1 MNQILSLRNISLDF
15 GISKVLDDIT
25 FSILDKE
32 KICLVGR
39 NGTGKSTLLKLLLK
53 QVDPDSG
60 EVIFKDDLRIGY
72 LDQDVPKNLSGT
84 IREVVSRGLGKT
96 GQAILEYQSLL
107 DAKERKNS
115 YDENRISCLQ
125 NEIDE
130 QSGWIELHKI
140 NKIISKL
147 FLNLDQDINELS
159 GGLKKRVLL
168 ARAIVRD
175 PDLLILDE
183 PTNHL
188 DLESIFWLESFLRD
202 QHITQIFV
210 THDRTFLNSIATK
223 IVELDRGKL
232 FEYPGEYKKFL
243 ELREKRW
250 VDDENK
256 IKSFNKKLAKEE
268 VWIRQGV
275 KARRKRNEGRVKE
288 LKKLRVL
295 KNKIQPS
302 LKKTNMVVDSSELS
316 GRLVIEA
323 KNISYSHADKPPV
336 FSNFSIRIQRG
347 DRIALIGKN
356 GVGKTTLLNVL
367 IGNIHP
373 NVGTVKLGTKIKIS
387 FFDQMRNSLKE
398 DENLINNL
406 SDGTDFLHING
417 KDRHIT
423 SYLQDY
429 LFPISK
435 IRNPIKMLSG
445 GEKSRLLLAKLFSK
459 SANLLVLDEPTNDLD
474 IETLELLEE
483 KLQTFDGTVLIISH
497 DRYFLDNIATHTIAF
512 EKEKPTLYVGGYS
525 DWERQKAIHSRE
537 KTAPNKS
544 SDRTLQKKQ
553 NNKLSYKE
561 KEKLNSI
568 TDEISNMEIELKQC
582 YEVLNNGD
590 LFKTK
595 FTEALEYKK
604 KISTVEK
611 MLEETYLEWE
621 RLEQKKDSR

>member
-1 MNQILSLRNISLDF
+1 MHQILSLKNISLDF

-53 QVDPDSG
+53 QVEPDSG
-60 EVIFKDDLRIGY
+60 EVIFKENLRIGY
-72 LDQDVPKNLSGT
+72 LEQDVPKNLSGT
-84 IREVVSRGLGKT
+84 IREVVSKGLGKT
-96 GQAILEYQSLL
+96 GQAIFEYQSLL
-107 DAKERKNS
+107 DAKERDKP
-115 YDENRISCLQ
+115 YDGNRISCLQ

-130 QSGWIELHKI
+130 KSGWIELNKI
-140 NKIISKL
+140 NKIVSKL
-147 FLNLDQDINELS
+147 FLDLDQDINELS

-168 ARAIVRD
+168 ARAIVKD

-188 DLESIFWLESFLRD
+188 DLESISWLESFLRD

-223 IVELDRGKL
+223 ILELDRGKL

-243 ELREKRW
+243 ELKEKRW
-250 VDDENK
+250 IDDENK
-256 IKSFNKKLAKEE
+256 IKSFNKILAKEE
-268 VWIRQGV
+268 AWIRQGV

-302 LKKTNMVVDSSELS
+302 QKKTNMVLDSSDLS
-316 GRLVIEA
+316 GKLVIEA
-323 KNISYSHADKPPV
+323 KNISYSHDDNTPV
-336 FSNFSIRIQRG
+336 FSNFSVRIQRG
-347 DRIALIGKN
+347 DRIAIIGKN

-373 NVGTVKLGTKIKIS
+373 NVGTVKLGTKLKIS

-398 DENLINNL
+398 DESLINNL

-417 KDRHIT
+417 KDKHIT

-459 SANLLVLDEPTNDLD
+459 STNLLVLDEPTNDLD

-525 DWERQKAIHSRE
+525 DWERQKTIHSKE
-537 KTAPNKS
+537 KIAPNKN

-568 TDEISNMEIELKQC
+568 TDEISNMESQLKQF
-582 YEVLNNGD
+582 YEALNNGD

-604 KISTVEK
+604 KISAVEK

-621 RLEQKKDSR
+621 RLEQKKDSK